1 MTEEIQTQQSN
12 LAAGDSPAAAEPTT
26 GGARDGAERKT
37 AEQQSNRKPL
47 VSWAA
52 LLDEAVKKP
61 GLIHEAY
68 SRFHQFSMGNQMLA
82 LFQCQLRGIQPG
94 PLASFTKWKQ
104 LGRHVKQGEKAL
116 ILCMPVTCTR
126 KERVEKEDGSTE
138 EQAFAYTRF
147 TYKPHWFVLAQ
158 TEGQQYKPPAI
169 PDWNETRALAT
180 LNIER
185 IPFEQ
190 LDGNAQGYA
199 LRSRKL
205 AINPLAALPHK
216 TLFHE
221 LAHLTLGHTEQG
233 DLSDSETLT
242 RDVREVEAEAVA
254 LLCCEALGLD
264 GTEYSRGYIQE
275 WGKGQAISERSAQ
288 RIFHAADQI
297 LKAGYVKAEVGQ

>member
-12 LAAGDSPAAAEPTT
+12 LAAGVSPAAAEPTT
-26 GGARDGAERKT
+26 GGARDVAEKET
-37 AEQQSNRKPL
+37 AAKQPNRKPL

-61 GLIHEAY
+61 GFIHEAY
-68 SRFHQFSMGNQMLA
+68 SRFHQFSLGNQMLA

-116 ILCMPVTCTR
+116 TLCMPVTCTR
-126 KERVEKEDGSTE
+126 RERTTAENGATE
-138 EQAFAYTRF
+138 EQAATF
-147 TYKPHWFVLAQ
+147 TVFLYKPHWFVLAQ
-158 TEGQQYKPPAI
+158 TEGQQYEPPAI
-169 PDWNETRALAT
+169 PDWNETCALAT

-185 IPFEQ
+185 IPFEHM
-190 LDGNAQGYA
+190 DGNVQGYA

-205 AINPLAALPHK
+205 AINPLAELPNQ

-221 LAHLTLGHTEQG
+221 LAHLILGHTEQG
-233 DLSDSETLT
+233 DLSDAETLT
-242 RDVREVEAEAVA
+242 RDLREVEAEAVA
-254 LLCCEALGLD
+254 LLCCESLGLE
-264 GTEYSRGYIQE
+264 GSEFSRGYIQE
-275 WGKGQAISERSAQ
+275 WGKGQAISELSAQ

-297 LKAGYVKAEVGQ
+297 LKAGCVKAEVGQ